1 MFYDSFISLCEK
13 KGVSR
18 TKACIDCGL
27 SRTAWN
33 KWQGG
38 AVPNGET
45 INRLAD
51 YFGVTTDRLLGTE
64 TEKDLAKPGEVSE
77 ADLKFALFGAEAT
90 DKRLEEV
97 RRFAQFIKERDKK

>member
-1 MFYDSFISLCEK
+1 MFYDNFLLLCQK

-18 TKACIDCGL
+18 TRACTDCDL

-45 INRLAD
+45 VNRLAD
-51 YFGVTTDRLLGTE
+51 YFGVTTDFLLGTE
-64 TEKDLAKPGEVSE
+64 TEKDPAVPGEVSE
-77 ADLKFALFGAEAT
+77 DDLKFALFGGEAT
-90 DKRLEEV
+90 DKQLDEV
-97 RRFAQFIKERDKK
+97 RRFAQFVKERDAK

>member
-1 MFYDSFISLCEK
+1 MFYDSFISLCKK

-77 ADLKFALFGAEAT
+77 ADLKFALFGGEAT
-90 DKRLEEV
+90 DKQLEEV